1 MAKLANKLKRV
12 IALEALAWLA
22 LLDREATADVAQV
35 ELFAEQEH
43 TLAQLA
49 AKLVLAEKVRTLIRA
64 VERAVETGA
73 IPEQFD
79 RADGLGELIST
90 GLKQYDP
97 RVAFQ
102 ASLRSAYAAGREDRI
117 DRDDTITHVVRRT
130 MRDARVRSSHA
141 VLEGLVLP
149 KADRAREGLYAPLG
163 SRCRCIDVGID
174 QEGINRL
181 RARGVK
187 LQFEVP
193 ALRQVT
199 HVNKFTGEKE
209 TLPECTEPGWG
220 RKQNTP
226 EARENLAQK
235 LRFRMKALAEAKPSA
250 F

>member
-1 MAKLANKLKRV
+1 MAKLADKLKRV
-12 IALEALAWLA
+12 IAVEALAWLA

-35 ELFAEQEH
+35 ELFAEQEY
-43 TLAQLA
+43 QLA
-49 AKLVLAEKVRTLIRA
+49 LMASKLMLAEKVRTLIRA
-64 VERAVETGA
+64 VEKAVETGA

-79 RADGLGELIST
+79 RADGLGQLIST
-90 GLKQYDP
+90 GLKQFDP

-117 DRDDTITHVVRRT
+117 DRDDSITHVVRRT
-130 MRDARVRSSHA
+130 MRDARVRSSHQ

-149 KADRAREGLYAPLG
+149 KADRARDGLYAPLG
-163 SRCRCIDVGID
+163 GRCRCKDIGID
-174 QEGINRL
+174 QEGIDRL
-181 RARGVK
+181 VARGVK

-193 ALRQVT
+193 ALRQVI

-220 RKQNTP
+220 RKQNTGV
-226 EARENLAQK
+226 ARETLAQR
-235 LRFRMKALAEAKPSA
+235 LRFRMQALADAKLED